1 MEKYFYFG
9 EATVETT
16 GESAMFPLSSFL
28 GITPQGAASSTLHF
42 AARNGTAND
51 DTVLIE
57 HANKT
62 PKQFASEIAGVLQVD
77 RKSPFLIV
85 SDGASGKHALR
96 HIKVATLTVTTA

>member
-9 EATVETT
+9 EATV
-16 GESAMFPLSSFL
+16 GSSGSSAMFPLSSFL

-57 HANKT
+57 HTGKT

-77 RKSPFLIV
+77 RRNPFLIV

-96 HIKVATLTVTTA
+96 HIKVTTLTVTTA